1 MQALREHLLSLQDT
15 KYQKFHSALCP
26 GIDNIIGIRIPVLR
40 KLANE
45 ILRDGDYPTYLQKAL
60 YEPFVYSE
68 EATLCGM
75 ILGLLKIDFTEL
87 LENLNIFVPR
97 IDNWAVCDVTCGGL
111 KGFKKNQAQGRE
123 FLQQYLASPREY
135 ELRFA
140 VVMLMNYY
148 NDDTYIDSTLKELNN
163 VLSAALLAP
172 NGKGLRPWEFV
183 AWALSLCFVK
193 QRAKTM
199 VLFQNNELDDFT
211 YNKALQKCRES
222 FRVSDADKALLQ
234 NMKRK

>member
-15 KYQKFHSALCP
+15 KYQKFHSAPCP

-140 VVMLMNYY
+140 VVMLMNY
-148 NDDTYIDSTLKELNN
+148 
-163 VLSAALLAP
+163 
-172 NGKGLRPWEFV
+172 
-183 AWALSLCFVK
+183 
-193 QRAKTM
+193 
-199 VLFQNNELDDFT
+199 
-211 YNKALQKCRES
+211 
-222 FRVSDADKALLQ
+222 
-234 NMKRK
+234 

>member
-1 MQALREHLLSLQDT
+1 MQALRERLLNLQDT

-111 KGFKKNQAQGRE
+111 KVFKKIR
-123 FLQQYLASPREY
+123 
-135 ELRFA
+135 LRAANFCSNI
-140 VVMLMNYY
+140 LLLPENMNCG
-148 NDDTYIDSTLKELNN
+148 
-163 VLSAALLAP
+163 LL
-172 NGKGLRPWEFV
+172 L
-183 AWALSLCFVK
+183 
-193 QRAKTM
+193 
-199 VLFQNNELDDFT
+199 
-211 YNKALQKCRES
+211 
-222 FRVSDADKALLQ
+222 
-234 NMKRK
+234 

>member
-111 KGFKKNQAQGRE
+111 KVFKKIR
-123 FLQQYLASPREY
+123 
-135 ELRFA
+135 LRDVNFCSNI
-140 VVMLMNYY
+140 LLLPENMNCG
-148 NDDTYIDSTLKELNN
+148 
-163 VLSAALLAP
+163 LL
-172 NGKGLRPWEFV
+172 L
-183 AWALSLCFVK
+183 
-193 QRAKTM
+193 
-199 VLFQNNELDDFT
+199 
-211 YNKALQKCRES
+211 
-222 FRVSDADKALLQ
+222 
-234 NMKRK
+234 

>member
-1 MQALREHLLSLQDT
+1 MDALRHRLFSLQDL
-15 KYQKFHSALCP
+15 KYKKFHSALCP

-40 KLANE
+40 KLANKIVRE
-45 ILRDGDYPTYLQKAL
+45 EDYHTYLQKAL
-60 YEPFVYSE
+60 SESFIYSE

-75 ILGLLKIDFTEL
+75 VLGLLKIDFTEL
-87 LENLNIFVPR
+87 LEKLTLFVPR

-111 KGFKKNQAQGRE
+111 KAFKKNRAQGQE

-135 ELRFA
+135 ELRFSI
-140 VVMLMNYY
+140 VMLMNYY
-148 NDDTYIDSTLKELNN
+148 NDDAYIDSTLKELSNIRHDGYY
-163 VLSAALLAP
+163 VKMA
-172 NGKGLRPWEFV
+172 V

-193 QRAKTM
+193 QRAKTI

-234 NMKRK
+234 SMKRK

>member
-87 LENLNIFVPR
+87 LENLNLFVPR
-97 IDNWAVCDVTCGGL
+97 IDNWAVCKFSKKIKFRAANFCSNILLLPENMNCG
-111 KGFKKNQAQGRE
+111 
-123 FLQQYLASPREY
+123 
-135 ELRFA
+135 
-140 VVMLMNYY
+140 
-148 NDDTYIDSTLKELNN
+148 
-163 VLSAALLAP
+163 LL
-172 NGKGLRPWEFV
+172 L
-183 AWALSLCFVK
+183 
-193 QRAKTM
+193 
-199 VLFQNNELDDFT
+199 
-211 YNKALQKCRES
+211 
-222 FRVSDADKALLQ
+222 
-234 NMKRK
+234 

>member
-26 GIDNIIGIRIPVLR
+26 GIYNIIGIRIPVLR

-111 KGFKKNQAQGRE
+111 KVFKKNQAQGRE

-163 VLSAALLAP
+163 VRHEGYYVKMA
-172 NGKGLRPWEFV
+172 V

-222 FRVSDADKALLQ
+222 FRVSDADKTLLQ

>member
-111 KGFKKNQAQGRE
+111 KVFKKIRLRDANFAAISCFSQRI
-123 FLQQYLASPREY
+123 

-148 NDDTYIDSTLKELNN
+148 NDDTYIDNTLKELNN
-163 VLSAALLAP
+163 VRHEGYYVKMA
-172 NGKGLRPWEFV
+172 V

>member
-26 GIDNIIGIRIPVLR
+26 GIYNIIGIRIPVLR

-111 KGFKKNQAQGRE
+111 KVFKKIR
-123 FLQQYLASPREY
+123 
-135 ELRFA
+135 LRDANFCSNI
-140 VVMLMNYY
+140 LLLPENMNCG
-148 NDDTYIDSTLKELNN
+148 
-163 VLSAALLAP
+163 LL
-172 NGKGLRPWEFV
+172 L
-183 AWALSLCFVK
+183 
-193 QRAKTM
+193 
-199 VLFQNNELDDFT
+199 
-211 YNKALQKCRES
+211 
-222 FRVSDADKALLQ
+222 
-234 NMKRK
+234 

>member
-45 ILRDGDYPTYLQKAL
+45 ILREGDYPTYLQKAL

-111 KGFKKNQAQGRE
+111 KVFKKIR
-123 FLQQYLASPREY
+123 
-135 ELRFA
+135 LRDANFCSNI
-140 VVMLMNYY
+140 LLLPENMNCG
-148 NDDTYIDSTLKELNN
+148 
-163 VLSAALLAP
+163 LL
-172 NGKGLRPWEFV
+172 L
-183 AWALSLCFVK
+183 
-193 QRAKTM
+193 
-199 VLFQNNELDDFT
+199 
-211 YNKALQKCRES
+211 
-222 FRVSDADKALLQ
+222 
-234 NMKRK
+234 

>member
-68 EATLCGM
+68 EATLCGI

-111 KGFKKNQAQGRE
+111 KVFKKIR
-123 FLQQYLASPREY
+123 
-135 ELRFA
+135 LRDANFCSNI
-140 VVMLMNYY
+140 LLLPENMNCG
-148 NDDTYIDSTLKELNN
+148 
-163 VLSAALLAP
+163 LL
-172 NGKGLRPWEFV
+172 L
-183 AWALSLCFVK
+183 
-193 QRAKTM
+193 
-199 VLFQNNELDDFT
+199 
-211 YNKALQKCRES
+211 
-222 FRVSDADKALLQ
+222 
-234 NMKRK
+234 

>member
-1 MQALREHLLSLQDT
+1 MQALREHLLSLQDI

-45 ILRDGDYPTYLQKAL
+45 IVREGDYHTYLQKAL
-60 YEPFVYSE
+60 TEPFIYSE
-68 EATLCGM
+68 ESTLCGM
-75 ILGLLKIDFTEL
+75 ILGLLKIDFAEL
-87 LENLNIFVPR
+87 LENLHFFVPR

-111 KGFKKNQAQGRE
+111 KAFKKNQAQGRE

-163 VLSAALLAP
+163 VRHDGYYVKMAVAV
-172 NGKGLRPWEFV
+172 LRQ
-183 AWALSLCFVK
+183 A
-193 QRAKTM
+193 
-199 VLFQNNELDDFT
+199 
-211 YNKALQKCRES
+211 ES
-222 FRVSDADKALLQ
+222 
-234 NMKRK
+234 

>member
-111 KGFKKNQAQGRE
+111 KVFKKNQTQGRE

-163 VLSAALLAP
+163 VRYDT
-172 NGKGLRPWEFV
+172 KV
-183 AWALSLCFVK
+183 I
-193 QRAKTM
+193 T
-199 VLFQNNELDDFT
+199 
-211 YNKALQKCRES
+211 
-222 FRVSDADKALLQ
+222 
-234 NMKRK
+234 

>member
-75 ILGLLKIDFTEL
+75 ILGLLKIDL
-87 LENLNIFVPR
+87 LSCWKISIFLFPAST
-97 IDNWAVCDVTCGGL
+97 IGL
-111 KGFKKNQAQGRE
+111 F
-123 FLQQYLASPREY
+123 
-135 ELRFA
+135 
-140 VVMLMNYY
+140 VMLP
-148 NDDTYIDSTLKELNN
+148 
-163 VLSAALLAP
+163 AA
-172 NGKGLRPWEFV
+172 V
-183 AWALSLCFVK
+183 
-193 QRAKTM
+193 
-199 VLFQNNELDDFT
+199 
-211 YNKALQKCRES
+211 
-222 FRVSDADKALLQ
+222 
-234 NMKRK
+234 

>member
-45 ILRDGDYPTYLQKAL
+45 IVREEDYHTYLQKAL
-60 YEPFVYSE
+60 TEPFIYSE

-111 KGFKKNQAQGRE
+111 KVFKKNQAQGANFCSNILLLPE
-123 FLQQYLASPREY
+123 N
-135 ELRFA
+135 
-140 VVMLMNYY
+140 MNCG
-148 NDDTYIDSTLKELNN
+148 
-163 VLSAALLAP
+163 LL
-172 NGKGLRPWEFV
+172 L
-183 AWALSLCFVK
+183 
-193 QRAKTM
+193 
-199 VLFQNNELDDFT
+199 
-211 YNKALQKCRES
+211 
-222 FRVSDADKALLQ
+222 
-234 NMKRK
+234 

>member
-140 VVMLMNYY
+140 IVCLLDFFIN
-148 NDDTYIDSTLKELNN
+148 DTYIDE
-163 VLSAALLAP
+163 VLELLADIQHDAYYV
-172 NGKGLRPWEFV
+172 KMAD
-183 AWALSLCFVK
+183 AWALSICYIKFP
-193 QRAKTM
+193 QKTEPI
-199 VLFQNNELDDFT
+199 LERETLDGEIRK
-211 YNKALQKCRES
+211 KAVQKIRES
-222 FRVSDADKALLQ
+222 LRVSKEEKERL
-234 NMKRK
+234 KKKFY

>member
-45 ILRDGDYPTYLQKAL
+45 IVREEDYHTYLQKAL
-60 YEPFVYSE
+60 TEPFIYSE
-68 EATLCGM
+68 DATLCGM

-111 KGFKKNQAQGRE
+111 KVFKKNQAQGRE

-163 VLSAALLAP
+163 VRHEGYYVKMA
-172 NGKGLRPWEFV
+172 V
-183 AWALSLCFVK
+183 AWALSASL
-193 QRAKTM
+193 T
-199 VLFQNNELDDFT
+199 
-211 YNKALQKCRES
+211 
-222 FRVSDADKALLQ
+222 
-234 NMKRK
+234 RKDSRHF

>member
-15 KYQKFHSALCP
+15 KYQKFHSAPCP

-148 NDDTYIDSTLKELNN
+148 NDDPYIDSTLKELNN
-163 VLSAALLAP
+163 VRHEGYYVKMA
-172 NGKGLRPWEFV
+172 V

-199 VLFQNNELDDFT
+199 VLFQNNELDDFI
-211 YNKALQKCRES
+211 
-222 FRVSDADKALLQ
+222 
-234 NMKRK
+234 

>member
-111 KGFKKNQAQGRE
+111 KVLKKIR
-123 FLQQYLASPREY
+123 
-135 ELRFA
+135 LRDANFCSNI
-140 VVMLMNYY
+140 LLLPENMNCG
-148 NDDTYIDSTLKELNN
+148 
-163 VLSAALLAP
+163 LL
-172 NGKGLRPWEFV
+172 L
-183 AWALSLCFVK
+183 
-193 QRAKTM
+193 
-199 VLFQNNELDDFT
+199 
-211 YNKALQKCRES
+211 
-222 FRVSDADKALLQ
+222 
-234 NMKRK
+234 

>member
-111 KGFKKNQAQGRE
+111 KVFKKNQAQGRE

-148 NDDTYIDSTLKELNN
+148 NDDTYIDNTLKELNN
-163 VLSAALLAP
+163 VRHEGYYVKMA
-172 NGKGLRPWEFV
+172 V

-193 QRAKTM
+193 QRA
-199 VLFQNNELDDFT
+199 
-211 YNKALQKCRES
+211 QKQWNFFKIMNLMTLLTTKP
-222 FRVSDADKALLQ
+222 FRNVVNPSVSAMQIKPCC
-234 NMKRK
+234 KI

>member
-111 KGFKKNQAQGRE
+111 KVFKKIR
-123 FLQQYLASPREY
+123 
-135 ELRFA
+135 LRDANFCSNI
-140 VVMLMNYY
+140 LLLPENMNCG
-148 NDDTYIDSTLKELNN
+148 
-163 VLSAALLAP
+163 LL
-172 NGKGLRPWEFV
+172 L
-183 AWALSLCFVK
+183 
-193 QRAKTM
+193 
-199 VLFQNNELDDFT
+199 
-211 YNKALQKCRES
+211 
-222 FRVSDADKALLQ
+222 
-234 NMKRK
+234 

>member
-111 KGFKKNQAQGRE
+111 KVFKNQAQDANFCSNILLLPE
-123 FLQQYLASPREY
+123 N
-135 ELRFA
+135 
-140 VVMLMNYY
+140 MNCG
-148 NDDTYIDSTLKELNN
+148 
-163 VLSAALLAP
+163 LL
-172 NGKGLRPWEFV
+172 L
-183 AWALSLCFVK
+183 
-193 QRAKTM
+193 
-199 VLFQNNELDDFT
+199 
-211 YNKALQKCRES
+211 
-222 FRVSDADKALLQ
+222 
-234 NMKRK
+234 